1 MAKPKLL
8 TVTEEGVAAERAI
21 RGIVRRVAAEPRDR
35 RQARV
40 GRKLAKAVLAQA
52 QFKHGDNMNHYV
64 PWTIWD
70 ELVALAREFQKAK
83 EE

>member
-1 MAKPKLL
+1 
-8 TVTEEGVAAERAI
+8 
-21 RGIVRRVAAEPRDR
+21 
-35 RQARV
+35 
-40 GRKLAKAVLAQA
+40 LAKAVLAQA